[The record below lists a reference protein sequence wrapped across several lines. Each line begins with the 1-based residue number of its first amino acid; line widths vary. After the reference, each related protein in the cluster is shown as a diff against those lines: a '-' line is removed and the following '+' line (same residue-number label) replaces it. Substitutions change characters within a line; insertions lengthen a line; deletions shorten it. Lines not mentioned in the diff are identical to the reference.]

1 MTRLSQRIAEIV
13 ESQTLAMTKKARE
26 LKAAGRDIISL
37 SIGEPDFDTPEFICA
52 AAHAAAQK
60 GHTHYPPVAGIPEL
74 RSAICQ
80 KLERENGVTFSPDQI
95 MVSSG
100 AKQSLINA
108 VLALV
113 NPGDE
118 VILPAPFWV
127 SYPTMV
133 QYAGGTV
140 VPITTQAS
148 SEFKASAEQLE
159 AAITERTRLLIFSS
173 PCNPSGSVMTQ
184 AELKAWAEV
193 LERHPQVFIISDE
206 IYEHIQ
212 YGQSHQSLAQFDS
225 LRDRLAIVNGFSKGY
240 AMTGWRLGYLAGPQD
255 LVQACDKIQGLFT
268 SGANSVAQ
276 WAGVAALTGDQ
287 SEVKAMC
294 QTFETRRNLVLEELR
309 QIPNLT
315 IPTPAGAF
323 YVFPDVQAYYGKKS
337 PEGLTI
343 SNGDDL
349 CLYLLESAGV
359 SCVSG
364 AGFGSPE
371 CIRLS
376 YAASEES
383 LLKACV
389 RMKQAFASLS

>member
-1 MTRLSQRIAEIV
+1 MTRLSQRIADIV

-37 SIGEPDFDTPEFICA
+37 SIGEPDFDTPSFICE
-52 AAHAAAQK
+52 AAHQAAIK

-80 KLERENGVTFSPDQI
+80 KLERENGVNFSPEQI

-118 VILPAPFWV
+118 VILPAPYWV

-133 QYAGGTV
+133 EYAGGTV
-140 VPITTQAS
+140 VPIKTDAQS
-148 SEFKASAEQLE
+148 DFKASAEQLE
-159 AAITERTRLLIFSS
+159 AAITDRTRLLIFSS
-173 PCNPSGSVMTQ
+173 PCNPSGSVMNQ
-184 AELKAWAEV
+184 AELAAWAEV
-193 LERHPQVFIISDE
+193 LERHSQVFIISDE

-212 YGQSHQSLAQFDS
+212 YGQGHSSLAQFDS

-294 QTFETRRNLVLEELR
+294 ATFETRRNLVLNGLR
-309 QIPNLT
+309 EIPELT
-315 IPTPAGAF
+315 IPTPEGAF
-323 YVFPDVQAYYGKKS
+323 YVFPDVSAYYGKKS
-337 PEGLTI
+337 PEGNI
-343 SNGDDL
+343 INNGEEL
-349 CLYLLESAGV
+349 CLYLLEKAGV

-364 AGFGSPE
+364 GGFGSPE

-376 YAASEES
+376 YAANEES
-383 LLKACV
+383 LQQACS
-389 RMKQAFASLS
+389 RLKQAFAALS

>member
-1 MTRLSQRIAEIV
+1 MTRLSQRIADIV

-37 SIGEPDFDTPEFICA
+37 SIGEPDFNTPTYICDA
-52 AAHAAAQK
+52 ADSAAKQ

-74 RSAICQ
+74 RAAVCEKLQ
-80 KLERENGVTFSPDQI
+80 KENGLRFTDDQI

-118 VILPAPFWV
+118 VILPAPYWV

-140 VPITTQAS
+140 VPIQTEAR

-159 AAITERTRLLIFSS
+159 AAITDRTRLLIFSS
-173 PCNPSGSVMTQ
+173 PCNPSGSVMSQ
-184 AELKAWAEV
+184 EELAAWAEV
-193 LERHPQVFIISDE
+193 LKRHPQVFIISDE

-212 YGQSHQSLAQFDS
+212 YGQTHQSLAQFEE

-240 AMTGWRLGYLAGPQD
+240 AMTGWRLGYLAGPKD

-276 WAGVAALTGDQ
+276 WAGVAALRGDQ

-294 QTFETRRNLVLEELR
+294 QTFESRRNLVLQELR
-309 QIPNLT
+309 TIPKLN

-323 YVFPDVQAYYGKKS
+323 YVFPDVQAYYGKTT
-337 PEGLTI
+337 P
-343 SNGDDL
+343 NGAVIANGEEL
-349 CLYLLESAGV
+349 CLYILEQVGV

-364 AGFGSPE
+364 SGFGSPE

-376 YAASEES
+376 YAANEDS
-383 LLKACV
+383 LREACA
-389 RMKQAFASLS
+389 RLKQAFASLS